1 MAHLDEQSNG
11 SIAESLSLNER
22 RKAALEVIDDARFNR
37 FHFKVCLVAGLGF
50 FTDAYDIFAISIAS
64 TMIGIASKQDYMLSQ
79 EEELALKM
87 ATLVGTLFGQ
97 LIFGWL
103 ADRVGRK
110 SMYGIELIIMTIS
123 TFGQALS
130 GGTTAVSTIGAVV
143 IWRFIMGTGI
153 GGDYPLSAVI
163 VSESVPINIRGRLMT
178 LVVASQGWGNL
189 AAALTAMV
197 SVYAFKKELSTRD
210 LSQASTS
217 VDRIWRLIVGLG
229 CVPAVIGIYFRFTI
243 PETPRFTMDIER
255 NLKQAEADIN
265 TSMSRE
271 ETNYRA
277 EVVRRVRVPK
287 PTWND
292 FIRYFSRWENLRIL
306 IGVAYSWFAIDV
318 TFYGINLN
326 ATDFLQPIIFRPTSN
341 NSITVYDTL
350 YNASVT
356 NIVASAGSIP
366 GYYATFLL
374 VDSWGRKPIQ
384 CMGFIVLA
392 ILFIIT
398 GNVCVPNAGP
408 AGATIV
414 LYTLIN
420 FFQNFGPNTTTFIIP
435 GGLFPTRYRSTCHG
449 IAGACGKLGATI
461 ALATFYAI
469 QRNYPFP
476 NRLLMI
482 LAIFMLTGMGTTLW
496 LPETSQKSLEE
507 LSNEDQ
513 EGFVQGYGHDDGQ
526 EVGHVDEPNDE
537 HINGPD
543 SGHDDGRVDGYNPN
557 RENDNMDEYEMA
569 PRTT

>member
-1 MAHLDEQSNG
+1 M
-11 SIAESLSLNER
+11 
-22 RKAALEVIDDARFNR
+22 
-37 FHFKVCLVAGLGF
+37 VAGLGF

-64 TMIGIASKQDYMLSQ
+64 TMIGIASKQDYMLSR

-189 AAALTAMV
+189 AAAVTAMV

-271 ETNYRA
+271 ETNYSA

-292 FIRYFSRWENLRIL
+292 FIRYFSRRENLRIL

-326 ATDFLQPIIFRPTSN
+326 AMDFLQPIIFRPTSN

-374 VDSWGRKPIQ
+374 VDCWGRKPIQ
-384 CMGFIVLA
+384 CMGFIILA

-398 GNVCVPNAGP
+398 GAASDQLRAPCGAGNVVNDCVPNAGP

-435 GGLFPTRYRSTCHG
+435 GELFPTRYRSTCHG
-449 IAGACGKLGATI
+449 IAGACGKLGATV

-469 QRNYPFP
+469 RRNYPFP
-476 NRLLMI
+476 NRFLTARLMI

-526 EVGHVDEPNDE
+526 DDGHVDEHNDG

-543 SGHDDGRVDGYNPN
+543 TGHDDGRVDGYNDAHNDRHAN
-557 RENDNMDEYEMA
+557 RENNNVDEYEMA